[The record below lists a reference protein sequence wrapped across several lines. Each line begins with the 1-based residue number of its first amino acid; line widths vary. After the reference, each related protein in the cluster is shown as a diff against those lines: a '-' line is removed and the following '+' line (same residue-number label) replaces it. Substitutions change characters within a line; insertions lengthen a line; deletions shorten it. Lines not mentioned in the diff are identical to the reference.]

1 LPTPSS
7 TAARIVRSAISP
19 VWQTHRGKARRP
31 QLSGPAVNGGARL
44 GGMVVYRLKK
54 DEARR
59 IAIHAQLLDEPRPAD
74 LVDVVNRLT
83 LLQIDPT
90 AAIAPSADLVL
101 WSRLGPAYDAADL
114 TKAIEHD
121 RTLVETVAFI
131 RSPRDLPA
139 VIAEVRDGQMH
150 AVTAAWLETN
160 EPFRRDI
167 LALLEKQGPLLSR
180 DIPDT
185 SVEPWPSSGWTN
197 NRNITRMLESLAL
210 RGHVAI
216 SGRAGRQRYWDL
228 PERVYPAGLPTLDL
242 DAAVRHR
249 NDRRL
254 AALGIARSAG
264 PQIPG
269 EPPYV
274 GDAGEEATVEGTPG
288 TWRVHP
294 AYAGLPFTGR
304 TALLSPFDR
313 LVHDRVRAEQLFGF
327 EYILEMYKPKDKRRW
342 GYFALPVLHGDRL
355 VGKLDATADR
365 KAGTLAVNAIHQDV
379 RFTTAMTAAVRAEVE
394 DLAAWLGFEVTGA

>member
-1 LPTPSS
+1 
-7 TAARIVRSAISP
+7 
-19 VWQTHRGKARRP
+19 
-31 QLSGPAVNGGARL
+31 
-44 GGMVVYRLKK
+44 MVAYRLKK

-59 IAIHAQLLDEPRPAD
+59 IAIQAQMLDAQRPTD
-74 LVDVVNRLT
+74 LVDVVDRLT
-83 LLQIDPT
+83 VLQIDPT

-101 WSRLGPAYDAADL
+101 WSRLGSKYDPADL
-114 TKAIEHD
+114 TRAIEHD
-121 RTLVETVAFI
+121 RTLVETVAYI

-139 VIAEVRDGQMH
+139 VIAEVRDAEMH
-150 AVTAAWLETN
+150 ATIAAWLAVN

-167 LALLEKQGPLLSR
+167 LALLEKAGPLLSR

-197 NRNITRMLESLAL
+197 NRNITRMLEALAL
-210 RGHVAI
+210 RGQVAI
-216 SGRAGRQRYWDL
+216 SGRKGRQRYWDL
-228 PERVYPAGLPTLDL
+228 PERVYPPDLPTLDL
-242 DAAVRHR
+242 EAAVRHR
-249 NDRRL
+249 NERRL
-254 AALGIARSAG
+254 AALGIARSSG

-274 GDAGEEATVEGTPG
+274 GEAGEAAVVEGTPG

-294 AYAGLPFTGR
+294 AYVGQPFQGR

-313 LVHDRVRAEQLFGF
+313 LIHDRVRAEQLFGF

-342 GYFALPVLHGDRL
+342 GYFALPVLHDDRL

-365 KAGTLAVNAIHQDV
+365 KSGTLVVNAIHEDV
-379 RFTTAMTAAVRAEVE
+379 RFTRAMTAAVRAEIE
-394 DLAAWLGFEVTGA
+394 DLALWLGLRVTGA

>member
-1 LPTPSS
+1 
-7 TAARIVRSAISP
+7 
-19 VWQTHRGKARRP
+19 
-31 QLSGPAVNGGARL
+31 
-44 GGMVVYRLKK
+44 MVVYRLSK

-59 IAIHAQLLDEPRPAD
+59 IAIHAQLLDAPRPTG
-74 LVDVVNRLT
+74 LVDVVERLT

-101 WSRLGPAYDAADL
+101 WSRLGPAYDPADL

-121 RTLVETVAFI
+121 RALVETVAYI

-139 VIAEVRDGQMH
+139 VIAEVRDAEMY
-150 AVTAAWLETN
+150 AFTAAWLETN

-167 LALLEKQGPLLSR
+167 LALLEKEGPLLSR

-216 SGRAGRQRYWDL
+216 SGRKGRQRYWDL

-242 DAAVRHR
+242 DAAARHR
-249 NDRRL
+249 NERRL
-254 AALGIARSAG
+254 AALGISRAAG
-264 PQIPG
+264 PRMPG

-274 GDAGEEATVEGTPG
+274 GDAGEEAHVDGVPG

-294 AYAGLPFTGR
+294 GYAGLPFEGR

-313 LVHDRVRAEQLFGF
+313 LIHDRVRAEQLFGF
-327 EYILEMYKPKDKRRW
+327 EYILEMYKPRDKRRW

-365 KAGTLAVNAIHQDV
+365 KAGTLVVNAIHEDV
-379 RFTTAMTAAVRAEVE
+379 RFTKAMTAAVRAEID
-394 DLAAWLGFEVTGA
+394 DLAAWLGLEVTGA